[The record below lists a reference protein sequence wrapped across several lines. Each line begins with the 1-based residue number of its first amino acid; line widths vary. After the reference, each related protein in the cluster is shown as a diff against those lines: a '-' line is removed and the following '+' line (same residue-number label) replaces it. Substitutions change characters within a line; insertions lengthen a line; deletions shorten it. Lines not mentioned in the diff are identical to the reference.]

1 MGIFTRIF
9 GTQMEV
15 DLARRA
21 EKVVERTVFETFQRF
36 ASLEEMQSKLQQ
48 VKLAKDSLSEEIARE
63 KLDMKHK
70 LGLERMRQ
78 EQEAEMAQERLDA
91 QREQIEDEKDLA
103 MATARF
109 EAKEEAL
116 KESKEMMDGFQD
128 RQEEMIKML
137 LKRLPSAEIFA
148 NVGNK

>member
-9 GTQMEV
+9 GSASEV
-15 DLARRA
+15 AIA
-21 EKVVERTVFETFQRF
+21 SAVERVLEDRLRETLLSFGRVDTLE
-36 ASLEEMQSKLQQ
+36 ARLRELRREKETLEET
-48 VKLAKDSLSEEIARE
+48 ITRE

-78 EQEAEMAQERLDA
+78 QQEAEMALDKVEA
-91 QREQIEDEKDLA
+91 LRGMLDDEKDLA

-128 RQEEMIKML
+128 RQEDMIKML
-137 LKRLPSAEIFA
+137 LKRLPSAELFA
-148 NVGNK
+148 TKEL

>member
-1 MGIFTRIF
+1 MMGIFTRWF
-9 GTQMEV
+9 GSQSEV
-15 DLARRA
+15 AIARAVER
-21 EKVVERTVFETFQRF
+21 VVED
-36 ASLEEMQSKLQQ
+36 KLRATLTSFSNVEGLRNLVDDLKRQ
-48 VKLAKDSLSEEIARE
+48 KATLSEDIARE

-78 EQEAEMAQERLDA
+78 EQEAEMAQEKLKAERDRLG
-91 QREQIEDEKDLA
+91 DERDLV
-103 MATARF
+103 MSKARF

-116 KESKEMMDGFQD
+116 KESREMMDAFQD

-148 NVGNK
+148 SVER

>member
-9 GTQMEV
+9 GSQSEV
-15 DLARRA
+15 AIARAVER
-21 EKVVERTVFETFQRF
+21 VVEDKLKETIQSFSAVGR
-36 ASLEEMQSKLQQ
+36 LESQ
-48 VKLAKDSLSEEIARE
+48 VRNLMDEKANLTETIARE

-78 EQEAEMAQERLDA
+78 QSEAEMAQERLEV

-116 KESKEMMDGFQD
+116 AESRTMMDGFQD
-128 RQEEMIKML
+128 RQEAMIKML

-148 NVGNK
+148 SIEK